1 MQENDSLTPD
11 PTRDDAH
18 PDGSESRRGA
28 ASGGDHSPKEVR
40 VGRLD
45 TMSGIREE
53 LSRVYRATRKVVGPR
68 PNPGD
73 ATKLG
78 WLLNAIAQTVL
89 SRDLERRIQDLEER
103 QKGGN

>member
-11 PTRDDAH
+11 PTRDDAYR
-18 PDGSESRRGA
+18 DGSESRRGA
-28 ASGGDHSPKEVR
+28 ASGADHSPKEVR

-45 TMSGIREE
+45 SLGAIRDE
-53 LSRVYRATRKVVGPR
+53 LSKVYRATRKVVGAR
-68 PNPGD
+68 PSPSD

-103 QKGGN
+103 QKGRI